1 MSTTWDRIKDGL
13 DKALEVTRKSAKI
26 ITAKAGETA
35 KITKLSIE
43 VMTLEHRMSKKFAE
57 LGNLAYQHIKIS
69 KKGSFSS
76 QAKVKKIVEETKK
89 VEDKLDTTHKAL
101 EAEKK

>member
-1 MSTTWDRIKDGL
+1 MSTRWDRIKGEL
-13 DKALEVTRKSAKI
+13 DKALAATRKTAKI

-57 LGNLAYQHIKIS
+57 LGNLAYQHIKDH
-69 KKGSFSS
+69 KKGSLSS

-89 VEDKLDTTHKAL
+89 VEDKLDATHKAL